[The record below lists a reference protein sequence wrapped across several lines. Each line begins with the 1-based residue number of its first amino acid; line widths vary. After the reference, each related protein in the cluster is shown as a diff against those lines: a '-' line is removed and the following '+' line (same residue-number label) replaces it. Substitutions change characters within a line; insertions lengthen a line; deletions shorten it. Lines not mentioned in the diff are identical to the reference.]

1 MKEKLIR
8 FLRIILFDAFK
19 SRWAWRRVPTQW
31 YFDYMNYLRRK
42 RFKEN
47 PILPDC
53 YNVKFEKRATN
64 EKYKRTLIISFPH
77 AYTYNFLTY
86 LDNFDCLYFSP
97 KEMNYFMRDTSTLL
111 NYIKKIILDNGY
123 NRVICLGICKGG
135 TAAMIYASALA
146 DKLKFIQFYS
156 LGFSG
161 MYKIYPWFKSNFIH
175 YVQLQELAKS
185 DKGIFKNIL
194 KYGDTKKFLSKK
206 RENVFHYNISG
217 EYELNDMFSAYVLQG
232 YCKYLKAFFIECDFH
247 FSIINFIFNKKIA
260 NDQKKIKNLMAL
272 TLNNSD
278 IGHNLNYIGV
288 DHLTNTYMNVR
299 KKDDKYLLSLNELID
314 ELITTGKITSLY
326 K

>member
-1 MKEKLIR
+1 MKEKIIR

-53 YNVKFEKRATN
+53 YNAKLEKRATN

-77 AYTYNFLTY
+77 MYHYNFLTY
-86 LDNFDCLYFSP
+86 LENFDCLYFSP
-97 KEMNYFMRDTSTLL
+97 KEMNYFMRDVSALL
-111 NYIKKIILDNGY
+111 NYTKKIILDNGY
-123 NRVICLGICKGG
+123 NRVVCLGLSKAG
-135 TAAMIYASALA
+135 TIAIIYASALA

-156 LGFSG
+156 LSFSG
-161 MYKIYPWFKSNFIH
+161 IYKFYPWSLDRHPH
-175 YVQLQELAKS
+175 YLKLQEIAKS
-185 DKGIFKNIL
+185 DERVLKNII

-217 EYELNDMFSAYVLQG
+217 EYELRDMFNAYVLQG

-247 FSIINFIFNKKIA
+247 VAVINFTFNKKIA

-272 TLNNSD
+272 TLNNND
-278 IGHNLNYIGV
+278 IAQNLSFLSV